1 MQQHPPKIIYKYILI
16 CYIIKKELCNQKEIK
31 MRTHKESE
39 ILHCKIDKQVATL
52 LIQFCQQTGL
62 SKTAAVER
70 AIKMYEQYYRET
82 GKI

>member
-1 MQQHPPKIIYKYILI
+1 
-16 CYIIKKELCNQKEIK
+16 